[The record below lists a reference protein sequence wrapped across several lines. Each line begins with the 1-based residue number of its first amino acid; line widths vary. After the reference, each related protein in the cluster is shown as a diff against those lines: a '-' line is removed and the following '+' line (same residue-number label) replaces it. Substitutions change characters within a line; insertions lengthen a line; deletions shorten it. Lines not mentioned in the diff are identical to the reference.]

1 MHSKTE
7 ERNCVGITNHCCS
20 APLLPSP
27 PPLPPLL
34 APLLVLPPPLMHKA
48 MLLALLLL
56 ALPSPLKLPLLLLLL
71 LQLPSLK
78 PRFQGSFR
86 SPRLPPQCMAG
97 GCLTALSP
105 SRPLLLG
112 LSLFEAPG
120 KNTAAAEQHVWLRLS
135 VKLRP

>member
-20 APLLPSP
+20 ASPLPSP

-34 APLLVLPPPLMHKA
+34 APLLVLPPPLMHKS
-48 MLLALLLL
+48 MLLAPLLL
-56 ALPSPLKLPLLLLLL
+56 ALPSPLQLPLLEP
-71 LQLPSLK
+71 QV
-78 PRFQGSFR
+78 RGSFR
-86 SPRLPPQCMAG
+86 SPHLPPQCMAG

-105 SRPLLLG
+105 SQPLLLD

-120 KNTAAAEQHVWLRLS
+120 KDTAAAEQHTSLRLS
-135 VKLRP
+135 VRVRT